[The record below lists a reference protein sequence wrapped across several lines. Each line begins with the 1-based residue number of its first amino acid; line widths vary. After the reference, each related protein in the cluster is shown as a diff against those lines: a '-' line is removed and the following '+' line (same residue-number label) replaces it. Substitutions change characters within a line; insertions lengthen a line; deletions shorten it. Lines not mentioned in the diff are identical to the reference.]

1 MATIIKFAG
10 ADNGITVVQTVDE
23 VRTAMDGAGGE
34 PFPLNLESSG
44 EPVYVNPAT
53 LACWHQLELT
63 VSPGRM
69 VQDLGPGLG
78 R

>member
-1 MATIIKFAG
+1 MATIIKFTG
-10 ADNGITVVQTVDE
+10 TDGVITVVQTVDE
-23 VRTAMDGAGGE
+23 VCSAVDDADSQ

-44 EPVYVNPAT
+44 ERVFVNPAAIT
-53 LACWHQLELT
+53 CWHEVELT

-69 VQDLGPGLG
+69 VQDLGPGL